1 MQSTM
6 MSTPLSLNL
15 LLERARRPY
24 GGVEVI
30 TRRPD
35 RSLHRT
41 TYGAMY
47 PRARQ
52 LAQALVK
59 AGLKPG
65 DRVGTLMWNHAVH
78 LETYFGIPAAG
89 GVVHTLNLRLFP
101 DDIAYIANHAGDRFL
116 IVDDC
121 LLPLYEKF
129 RDKVKFERVF
139 VVGFDGTIKLDGRAE
154 RGRGP
159 AFEDYES
166 FIAPPA
172 DDFKYVE
179 VDENAACGM
188 CYTSGTTGNPKGVVY
203 SHRSSVLHAF
213 GMALPDSVGL
223 SFRDTVLPVVPMFHV
238 NAWTLPYVAVMTGAR
253 LAFPGPHL
261 DSESLLDLMQ
271 ETGTTISAGVPT
283 ICMAMLAALRK
294 EPARWK
300 LKDEIRMLVGGSAV
314 PQSLIKG
321 LDEFGLHIVEAWGL
335 TETSPIASVC
345 RQRPELDA
353 LPEDERLRLR
363 AQAGIV
369 VPLVEL
375 RIMDEDGEAPWD
387 GQSVGEV
394 EVRGPWVTGSYYN
407 RPDSADRFSPDG
419 WFRTGDVAAMT
430 PEGIICITDRAK
442 DLIKSGGEWI
452 SSQALEN
459 ELMAHPAVAEAAVI
473 AVPHEKWMERPLA
486 VVVKRAGMEVTPE
499 QLRAHLKGKFADW
512 WLPEAYTFIEQI
524 PRTSTGKFQKLKLR
538 EMFTD
543 WSKLEDAARR
553 T

>member
-1 MQSTM
+1 MQTTM
-6 MSTPLSLNL
+6 MNMPLSLNL
-15 LLERARRPY
+15 LLERAHRPFA
-24 GGVEVI
+24 GVEVVS
-30 TRRPD
+30 RRPD

-41 TYGAMY
+41 TYGEVY
-47 PRARQ
+47 RRARQ

-65 DRVGTLMWNHAVH
+65 DRVGTLMWNHSVH

-89 GVVHTLNLRLFP
+89 GVVHTLNLRLFA

-121 LLPLYEKF
+121 LLPLFDKF
-129 RDKVKFERVF
+129 RDKVKFERVL
-139 VVGFDGTIKLDGRAE
+139 VVGFDGSIKHAY
-154 RGRGP
+154 
-159 AFEDYES
+159 EDYEK

-172 DDFKYVE
+172 EDFRYVE
-179 VDENAACGM
+179 LDENAPCGM

-203 SHRSSVLHAF
+203 SHRSSVLHAL

-238 NAWTLPYVAVMTGAR
+238 NAWTLPYIAVMTGSR
-253 LAFPGPHL
+253 LVFPGPHL
-261 DSESLLDLMQ
+261 DAENLLDLMAQ
-271 ETGTTISAGVPT
+271 TGVTVSAGVPT
-283 ICMAMLAALRK
+283 IWMAILAALRK
-294 EPARWK
+294 EPQRWK
-300 LKDEIRMLVGGSAV
+300 LQSGLRMLVGGSAV
-314 PQSLIKG
+314 PQALIKG
-321 LDEFGLHIVEAWGL
+321 LDEFGLRIIEAWGL

-345 RQRPELDA
+345 RQRPELDG
-353 LPEDERLRLR
+353 LPEAERLRLR
-363 AQAGIV
+363 AQAGLV

-375 RIMDEDGEAPWD
+375 RIWNEEGEAPWD
-387 GQSVGEV
+387 GKTVGEI
-394 EVRGPWVTGSYYN
+394 ELRGPWITASYYQ

-430 PEGIICITDRAK
+430 PEGIICITDRSK

-459 ELMAHPAVAEAAVI
+459 EIMAHPAVAEAAVI

-486 VVVKRAGMEVTPE
+486 VVVKKPGMDVTPE

-512 WLPEAYTFIEQI
+512 WLPEAFTFIDQI

-538 EMFTD
+538 EMFSD
-543 WSKLEDAARR
+543 WSKLEDAAKRA
-553 T
+553 

>member
-6 MSTPLSLNL
+6 MQTPLSLNM
-15 LLERARRPY
+15 LLERARRPF
-24 GGVEVI
+24 GNVEVI
-30 TRRPD
+30 TRKPD
-35 RSLHRT
+35 KSLHRT
-41 TYGAMY
+41 TYGEVY
-47 PRARQ
+47 RRARQ
-52 LAQALVK
+52 LAQALVE

-65 DRVGTLMWNHAVH
+65 ERVGTLMWNHAVH

-101 DDIAYIANHAGDRFL
+101 DDIAYIANHAQDRFL

-139 VVGFDGTIKLDGRAE
+139 IVGFDGTIGHDY
-154 RGRGP
+154 
-159 AFEDYES
+159 EDYEK
-166 FIAPPA
+166 FIEAKA
-172 DDFKYVE
+172 DDFQYVA
-179 VDENAACGM
+179 VDENAPCGM

-261 DSESLLDLMQ
+261 DAENVLDLMAQ
-271 ETGTTISAGVPT
+271 AGVTISAGVPT
-283 ICMAMLAALRK
+283 IWMAILAALRK
-294 EPARWK
+294 EPKRWP
-300 LKDEIRMLVGGSAV
+300 LKSGIRMLVGGSAV
-314 PQSLIKG
+314 PQALIKG
-321 LDEFGLHIVEAWGL
+321 LDEFDLHIVEAWGL

-353 LPEDERLRLR
+353 LPQDERLRLR
-363 AQAGIV
+363 AQAGIPT
-369 VPLVEL
+369 PLVEL
-375 RIMDEDGEAPWD
+375 RIMGDDGEQPWD
-387 GQSVGEV
+387 GTSVGEV
-394 EVRGPWVTGSYYN
+394 EVRGPWITGSYYD

-430 PEGIICITDRAK
+430 AEGVICITDRSK

-459 ELMAHPAVAEAAVI
+459 EIMAHPAVAEAAVI

-486 VVVKRAGMEVTPE
+486 CVVRKPGMDVTPE

-512 WLPEAYTFIEQI
+512 WLPEAYTFIDQI

-538 EMFTD
+538 EMFAD
-543 WSKLEDAARR
+543 WSKLEQAAKQA
-553 T
+553 